1 MILLPFG
8 FAVLDVLVVGCFVS
22 GDYVCV
28 CVCERERERGLK
40 ALVVT
45 KLTAGQVVPWRKQGR
60 RERRCYG

>member
-28 CVCERERERGLK
+28 CV
-40 ALVVT
+40 
-45 KLTAGQVVPWRKQGR
+45 
-60 RERRCYG
+60 